1 MSYPRFKSRQ
11 GGAALIVA
19 LLVFALASA
28 LMVGLQRDF
37 SLQLQRG
44 ANGLVQEQSWSYLRG
59 AEGLAAAALRL
70 DSEQD
75 KAKDAPRDDLS
86 EVWASEARPY
96 PLPEGGWLL
105 GELEDLQGRLNLN
118 NLLDEPNQS
127 ANAGSAD
134 PDPETDSTET
144 DSQSQTNDPN
154 TENVSEGAGS
164 DEERRFTS
172 GQKQLIRLLQTLEGL
187 GVDQTQAIALTE
199 AISDYMDADD
209 QRRLAGAE
217 DEAYRNGV
225 PPYRPA
231 NQPIASVSEL
241 RAIVGIT
248 PEIYAALAPLVTV
261 WPLEG
266 SKLNILTAKPAVL
279 RTINSDDRLEPL
291 SLGDAQRLVELRERG
306 EINEVEDLLTDIAF
320 SDTAMNDIA
329 NVLGITSDW
338 FLLSASVQIAD
349 REQRLY
355 SVLQRNERRVVSRYR
370 SLGEL

>member
-1 MSYPRFKSRQ
+1 
-11 GGAALIVA
+11 
-19 LLVFALASA
+19 
-28 LMVGLQRDF
+28 
-37 SLQLQRG
+37 
-44 ANGLVQEQSWSYLRG
+44 
-59 AEGLAAAALRL
+59 
-70 DSEQD
+70 
-75 KAKDAPRDDLS
+75 
-86 EVWASEARPY
+86 
-96 PLPEGGWLL
+96 LL

-134 PDPETDSTET
+134 PDPETDSSET

-154 TENVSEGAGS
+154 TENVSGGAGS

-241 RAIVGIT
+241 RAIAGIT

-266 SKLNILTAKPAVL
+266 SKLNILTAKPPVL

-291 SLGDAQRLVELRERG
+291 SVGDAQRLVELRERG

-329 NVLGITSDW
+329 NALGITSDW